1 MSQKS
6 SSQINEPPLREIPD
20 DPLAELA
27 RLVSAGS
34 VFAPM
39 PPAAQPAQNPAQP
52 APPANLSE
60 PKVSPRHDTLAP
72 APEAISVYKAG
83 IDEFD
88 YALGAQLEAELVNEL
103 QVAPDE
109 PQAAPMAD
117 LAPSPRL
124 EAASS
129 FVAPKA
135 AAPVLAPKV
144 EAPKVEAPKVAGPV
158 VAAPPVVAVR
168 ELTPAPVA
176 EAASFGKAETGKPSE
191 DAIEEALNLDSF
203 FDEEFGRLAAPVRTN
218 VAASEIS
225 PDRKS
230 DTAYLDDH
238 GLNFADLEA
247 EIAAATR
254 ASAASTEPIPG
265 AAQPLSAQN
274 GDQVEYFDQAPRAAS
289 QPQPAAASGGYAYQD
304 ESGTD
309 PLDMIDLSDSADEF
323 APSPEPRVRSGF
335 GRLGVA
341 VAAILLLGSIG
352 GIVGYYFLGSGSRD
366 GDAPVIL
373 AEDVPVRVKPD
384 NPGGKEIPN
393 QDRTVYETIAGTDRG
408 PAGGELVDR
417 SETAIL
423 SENQDDVPPRVVL
436 PGASASP
443 ESGEVSSTRPPSGP
457 RTVRTVIVRPDGSV
471 VEPEAGTTQ
480 KPTEQAA
487 PLPPR
492 SIVANTAAP
501 VAPIAPVDPVTP
513 EVSLTPRSVNTETVS
528 AEPASAAD
536 AASPAESSAATAEL
550 KPVDLASLAPLP
562 RANTLRGQR
571 VSPSD
576 AARPAAVP
584 AAVRPPAIAPPT
596 PLRPGATSASV
607 PPAGAVPAPAAS
619 ASGGFVVQL
628 SSQRSAEDAQK
639 SFRDFQRR
647 YAFLEGYTPN
657 IQRADLGDRGIFHR
671 LRVGPFER
679 TSAIQLCE
687 KLKASGG
694 DCIVRPN

>member
-34 VFAPM
+34 VFAPI
-39 PPAAQPAQNPAQP
+39 PPAAQPAQKPAQP

-83 IDEFD
+83 IGEFD

-109 PQAAPMAD
+109 AKAAPMAD

-124 EAASS
+124 EAAPS
-129 FVAPKA
+129 FVTSKA
-135 AAPVLAPKV
+135 AAPVMAPKG
-144 EAPKVEAPKVAGPV
+144 ETPKVAGPV
-158 VAAPPVVAVR
+158 IATPPVVAVR

-225 PDRKS
+225 PDRKN
-230 DTAYLDDH
+230 DTAYFDDN
-238 GLNFADLEA
+238 GLHFADLEA

-254 ASAASTEPIPG
+254 TSAASTEPMLG
-265 AAQPLSAQN
+265 AAQSLSGQN
-274 GDQVEYFDQAPRAAS
+274 GNQVEYFDQAPRAAS
-289 QPQPAAASGGYAYQD
+289 QPQPAAVSGDYAYQD

-309 PLDMIDLSDSADEF
+309 PLDMIDLSDSSDQF
-323 APSPEPRVRSGF
+323 AHSPEPRVRSGF

-352 GIVGYYFLGSGSRD
+352 GIVGYYFLGSGSTD

-373 AEDVPVRVKPD
+373 AEDAPVRVKPD

-393 QDRTVYETIAGTDRG
+393 QDRTVYETIAGTERG
-408 PAGGELVDR
+408 SAGGELVDR

-423 SENQDDVPPRVVL
+423 PENQADVPPRVVL

-471 VEPEAGTTQ
+471 VEPEASVTEKT
-480 KPTEQAA
+480 TEQVA

-492 SIVANTAAP
+492 SIVANTVAP
-501 VAPIAPVDPVTP
+501 VAPVDPVTP

-536 AASPAESSAATAEL
+536 AASPAESSAATAEP